1 MPYDVYDNRGR
12 KIGQVTTPAEWA
24 AALTLLPF
32 MILDVCFLGFL
43 LLGGWGGIL
52 YIVISA
58 ALLVALLRSNGQS
71 SG

>member
-43 LLGGWGGIL
+43 LLGGWGVFFI
-52 YIVISA
+52 
-58 ALLVALLRSNGQS
+58 
-71 SG
+71 